1 MPDAGLQVGIGGW
14 LLFVGLILGLLA
26 LDLLVFN
33 RQARQT
39 PVREALILSAVW
51 LSLALGFAG
60 GLYVKAGTVPAA
72 QFLSGYLLELSLS
85 VDNLF
90 VFLLIFGAY
99 QVPPQHL
106 RKALFW
112 GILGAIVLRLAFIS
126 VGAALISRF
135 EWVLAVFGA
144 FLLFTGVKLCF
155 ERDHGR
161 SADSLLTRGLR
172 RLLPVTEGFDPDGA
186 FFVRQA
192 GRWMATPL
200 LLVVLVIES
209 SDVLFA
215 VDSIPA
221 VFGVT
226 RDPFI
231 VFSSNIFAILGLRS
245 LFFALQGFMHL
256 FRFLKMGLALI
267 LVLIGL
273 KLCFSAWIEQRW
285 GMQPIEAIVLGLVA
299 VVLLGSVALSIL
311 IPEKRPSHGA

>member
-1 MPDAGLQVGIGGW
+1 VPEAVLQVGLGGW
-14 LLFVGLILGLLA
+14 LCFIALILGLLA

-39 PVREALILSAVW
+39 SIREALVLSGLW
-51 LSLALGFAG
+51 LGLALGFAG
-60 GLYVKAGTVPAA
+60 GLYAKAGAAPAA

-90 VFLLIFGAY
+90 VFLLIFSAY
-99 QVPPQHL
+99 RVPPKHL

-112 GILGAIVLRLAFIS
+112 GVLGAIVLRLAFIS
-126 VGAALISRF
+126 VGAALISRY
-135 EWVLAVFGA
+135 EWILAVFGA

-161 SADSLLTRGLR
+161 SADSPLARGLR
-172 RLLPVTEGFDPDGA
+172 RVLPVTEAFDPGGA

-245 LFFALQGFMHL
+245 LFFALQGLMHL
-256 FRFLKMGLALI
+256 FRFLKTGLALI
-267 LVLIGL
+267 LILIGL
-273 KLCFSAWIEQRW
+273 KLCFSAWIERRW
-285 GMQPIEAIVLGLVA
+285 GLQHTEAAVLGLVA
-299 VVLLGSVALSIL
+299 AVLLGSVALSIL
-311 IPEKRPSHGA
+311 IPEKKASHGA